1 MRIRPAT
8 EKDAGTSFM
17 LLEPGE
23 RTTTVEE
30 EREQLRR
37 FAAAGNRVAL
47 VAEEN
52 GRLAGLLEVPGGRFR
67 RERHTA
73 YLVPGV
79 LWEHSGKGIGRALL
93 ESAERRASE
102 HGILRL
108 ELTVMWNNQAKIHLY
123 RKSGFE
129 TEGTRRRA
137 LRVHGSLVDELYMAK
152 LLPTPGT

>member
-37 FAAAGNRVAL
+37 FAAAGNRVVL
-47 VAEEN
+47 VAEKN
-52 GRLAGLLEVPGGRFR
+52 GRLAGLLEG
-67 RERHTA
+67 
-73 YLVPGV
+73 LGV
-79 LWEHSGKGIGRALL
+79 LREHSGRGTERALL

-102 HGILRL
+102 HGVLRL
-108 ELTVMWNNQAKIHLY
+108 ELTVMRHNQAAIHLY

-129 TEGTRRRA
+129 TEGVRRRA

-152 LLPTPGT
+152 LLLPTPGT